1 MSAIEWTP
9 FGCFCST
16 PKSLLWVLLFHHK
29 VSVFATNSDLNEFN
43 SMHQDV
49 PTISTTTSHSSS
61 TSDGKEHG
69 ISGAKT
75 DEIFYPPNGT
85 RKSSDEDLNICLS
98 MYNLRIAE

>member
-1 MSAIEWTP
+1 
-9 FGCFCST
+9 
-16 PKSLLWVLLFHHK
+16 
-29 VSVFATNSDLNEFN
+29 
-43 SMHQDV
+43 MHQDV

-98 MYNLRIAE
+98 MYNLVRICMYLHDITFSLVPIII